1 MKTFF
6 AHNSRR
12 WMVSSALAITV
23 LLALV
28 IFEMNAQ
35 DFPDILGK
43 QAPEWTL
50 DNLEGKKIN
59 TADFKGKVQ
68 IIDLWA
74 TWCPPCRKGIPE
86 LMELQEQYK
95 KNGLEIIGIALD
107 NTIDPV
113 KEFATTTKFN
123 YTIVFGNR
131 KTANLYGRIEAIPTT
146 FIIDKTGKVVKKL
159 VGYQPKSVFEEE
171 LKTLLNK

>member
-1 MKTFF
+1 MK
-6 AHNSRR
+6 NSFSNNSKR
-12 WMVSSALAITV
+12 WIISSVLAITA
-23 LLALV
+23 LLTLV
-28 IFEMNAQ
+28 IFKMHAQ
-35 DFPDILGK
+35 DFPDVLGK

-50 DNLEGKKIN
+50 ENLEGKKIN
-59 TADFKGKVQ
+59 TTDFKGKVQ

-86 LMELQEQYK
+86 LMELQEKYK
-95 KNGLEIIGIALD
+95 ADGLEIIGIALD

-123 YTIVFGNR
+123 YTVVFGNR
-131 KTANLYGRIEAIPTT
+131 KIANLYGRIEAIPTT
-146 FIIDKTGKVVKKL
+146 FIVDKTGKVVKKL

-171 LKTLLNK
+171 LKPLLGK

>member
-1 MKTFF
+1 MKNFF
-6 AHNSRR
+6 SNNSKR
-12 WMVSSALAITV
+12 WMISTFLAITV
-23 LLALV
+23 LLTLI

-35 DFPDILGK
+35 DNPDIIGK

-50 DNLEGKKIN
+50 ENLEGKKIN

-86 LMELQEQYK
+86 LIELQEQYK

-113 KEFATTTKFN
+113 KQYAATTKFN

-131 KTANLYGRIEAIPTT
+131 QTANLYGRIEAIPTT
-146 FIIDKTGKVVKKL
+146 FIVDKTGKVVKKL
-159 VGYQPKSVFEEE
+159 VGYQPKSVFEEA
-171 LKTLLNK
+171 LKPLLSK

>member
-1 MKTFF
+1 
-6 AHNSRR
+6 
-12 WMVSSALAITV
+12 MVSSALAIIV

-28 IFEMNAQ
+28 VFEMNAQ
-35 DFPDILGK
+35 DSPDIVGK

-50 DNLEGKKIN
+50 EDLTGKKIN
-59 TADFKGKVQ
+59 TVDFKGKIQ

-86 LMELQEQYK
+86 LIELQEQYK
-95 KNGLEIIGIALD
+95 QNGLEIIGIALD

-113 KEFATTTKFN
+113 KQYATTTKFN

-131 KTANLYGRIEAIPTT
+131 QTANLYGRIEAIPTT
-146 FIIDKTGKVVKKL
+146 FIVDKTGKVVKKL
-159 VGYQPKSVFEEE
+159 VGYQPKSVFEEA
-171 LKTLLNK
+171 LKPLFGK

>member
-1 MKTFF
+1 MKKFF
-6 AHNSRR
+6 LDNSKS
-12 WMVSSALAITV
+12 WMISSILAITV
-23 LLALV
+23 LLVLI

-35 DFPDILGK
+35 DYPDVIGK

-50 DNLEGKKIN
+50 ENLEGKKIN
-59 TADFKGKVQ
+59 SADFKGKVQ

-86 LMELQEQYK
+86 LIELQEK
-95 KNGLEIIGIALD
+95 HKADGLEIIGIALD

-113 KEFATTTKFN
+113 KQFATTTKFN

-131 KTANLYGRIEAIPTT
+131 KIANLYGRIEAIPTT
-146 FIIDKTGKVVKKL
+146 FIVDKTGKVVKKL

-171 LKTLLNK
+171 LKPLLGK